1 MNPQPLENEEQSNIR
16 SLVTLDMGE
25 VYSLVR
31 AQEARRELPRPTAD
45 LQLRPVGSPVAAL
58 TLSRLSPPLLALKLL
73 PLQERR
79 LPARMPK
86 LSPLGRQPLA
96 VTLRQL
102 DSDTY
107 QVLMAPPHGM
117 TNPVTLDVPAGLPRI
132 INVATLK
139 AMLGANSR
147 DVAFRKAVGEERW
160 AICPD
165 EFPVDL
171 EDRTQVFKIR
181 QVAILS

>member
-1 MNPQPLENEEQSNIR
+1 
-16 SLVTLDMGE
+16 
-25 VYSLVR
+25 
-31 AQEARRELPRPTAD
+31 
-45 LQLRPVGSPVAAL
+45 VGSPVAAL
-58 TLSRLSPPLLALKLL
+58 TLSRLSPPLLALELL

-147 DVAFRKAVGEERW
+147 DVAFRTAVDEARW
-160 AICPD
+160 AICSD
-165 EFPVDL
+165 NYTVDL
-171 EDRTQVFKIR
+171 EERTHVYKIHEW
-181 QVAILS
+181 ASLS